1 MDYANILAPVLG
13 VLVGLLMGLTGAGG
27 GILSVPL
34 LVFFLHLTVAEAA
47 PIALCAVAL
56 ASSIGAIL
64 GLRNKTLRYKAAGF
78 MAIFGLILSPLGLWL
93 APQIPNA
100 PLQILFSLIL
110 LYVALRLLVQARQ
123 EITGKQE
130 PPRKPP
136 PCLVNPVVGKLV
148 WTLPCARSLMFAGG
162 LAGLL
167 SGLLGVGG
175 GFIIVPALK
184 RYTDLP
190 VKSIV
195 ATSLGVLALV
205 TGGGAIFS
213 AVSGTLNISVAA
225 PFSIAALAGLLLGQL
240 IGKKL
245 SGPNIQLIFAIFT
258 LIIALSLLGKGSF
271 NFYEQHSSLQA
282 LFTLS

>member
-1 MDYANILAPVLG
+1 MDYSTLLSPALG
-13 VLVGLLMGLTGAGG
+13 VLVGILMGLTGAGG

-34 LVFFLHLTVAEAA
+34 LVFFLGLPIAEAA

-64 GLRNKTLRYKAAGF
+64 GLRNKILRYKAAGF
-78 MAIFGLILSPLGLWL
+78 MAIFGLALSPLGLWV

-110 LYVALRLLVQARQ
+110 LYVAIRLLSQARN
-123 EITGKQE
+123 ELKGIPE
-130 PPRKPP
+130 PNRKPP
-136 PCLVNPVVGKLV
+136 PCLMNPAIGKLQ
-148 WTLPCARSLMFAGG
+148 WTVPCARALMVSGS
-162 LAGLL
+162 LAGFL

-195 ATSLGVLALV
+195 ATSLGVLAIV

-213 AVSGTLNISVAA
+213 AASGNLNIIVAA
-225 PFSIAALAGLLLGQL
+225 PFSLAALVGLLFGQL
-240 IGKKL
+240 LGKKM
-245 SGPNIQLIFAIFT
+245 SGPNVQLIFAIFT
-258 LIIALSLLGKGSF
+258 LLIAISLLIKG
-271 NFYEQHSSLQA
+271 A
-282 LFTLS
+282 LNLHLDVFLK

>member
-1 MDYANILAPVLG
+1 MDYAYLISPALG
-13 VLVGLLMGLTGAGG
+13 ILVGILMGLTGAGG

-34 LVFFLHLTVAEAA
+34 LVFFLGLPIAEAA

-64 GLRNKTLRYKAAGF
+64 GLKNKVLRYKAAGF
-78 MAIFGLILSPLGLWL
+78 MAIFGLALSPLGLWL

-110 LYVALRLLVQARQ
+110 LYVAIRLLSQARN
-123 EITGKQE
+123 ELKGIPE
-130 PPRKPP
+130 PNRKPP
-136 PCLVNPVVGKLV
+136 PCLINPAIGKLQ
-148 WTLPCARSLMFAGG
+148 WTMPCARALTLSGS
-162 LAGLL
+162 LAGFL

-195 ATSLGVLALV
+195 ATSLGVLAIV

-213 AVSGTLNISVAA
+213 AASGNLNLIVAA
-225 PFSIAALAGLLLGQL
+225 PFSLAALVGLLFGQL
-240 IGKKL
+240 IGKKM
-245 SGPNIQLIFAIFT
+245 SGPNVQLIFAVFT
-258 LIIALSLLGKGSF
+258 LLIALSLLIKGAL
-271 NFYEQHSSLQA
+271 NLQ
-282 LFTLS
+282 LDVFLK

>member
-1 MDYANILAPVLG
+1 MDYSNLITPALG
-13 VLVGLLMGLTGAGG
+13 ILVGLLMGLTGAGG

-34 LVFFLHLTVAEAA
+34 LVFFLGLPIAEAA

-64 GLRNKTLRYKAAGF
+64 GLRNKILRYKAAGF
-78 MAIFGLILSPLGLWL
+78 MAIFGLALSPIGLWL

-100 PLQILFSLIL
+100 PLQVLFSLIL
-110 LYVALRLLVQARQ
+110 LYVGFRLLKQANNQIQGIAEESR
-123 EITGKQE
+123 
-130 PPRKPP
+130 RPP
-136 PCLVNPVVGKLV
+136 PCLMNPDIGKLQ
-148 WTLPCARSLMFAGG
+148 WTLPCARVLM
-162 LAGLL
+162 LAGSLAGFL

-195 ATSLGVLALV
+195 ATSLGVLAII

-213 AVSGTLNISVAA
+213 AATGSLNIIVAA
-225 PFSIAALAGLLLGQL
+225 PFSVAALGGLLIGLLL
-240 IGKKL
+240 GKKL
-245 SGPNIQLIFAIFT
+245 SGPHTQLIFSIFT
-258 LIIALSLLGKGSF
+258 LIIAIGLLIKGMLIL
-271 NFYEQHSSLQA
+271 NA
-282 LFTLS
+282 

>member
-1 MDYANILAPVLG
+1 MNYSHLISPTLG
-13 VLVGLLMGLTGAGG
+13 ILVGVLMGLTGAGG

-34 LVFFLHLTVAEAA
+34 LVFFLDLPIAEAA

-64 GLRNKTLRYKAAGF
+64 GLKNRILRYKAAGF
-78 MAIFGLILSPLGLWL
+78 MAIFGLALSPLGLWL
-93 APQIPNA
+93 APKIPNA

-110 LYVALRLLVQARQ
+110 LYVAIRLLRQARN
-123 EITGKQE
+123 EIKGIPE
-130 PPRKPP
+130 ENRKPP
-136 PCLVNPVVGKLV
+136 PCLMNPAIGKLQ
-148 WTLPCARSLMFAGG
+148 WTLPCARALI
-162 LAGLL
+162 LAGSLAGFL

-195 ATSLGVLALV
+195 ATSLGVLAII

-213 AVSGTLNISVAA
+213 AASGSLNIIVAA
-225 PFSIAALAGLLLGQL
+225 PFAVAALGGLLMGQL
-240 IGKKL
+240 LGRKI
-245 SGPNIQLIFAIFT
+245 SGPYTQLIFSIFT
-258 LIIALSLLGKGSF
+258 LVVAIGLLVKGVLIL
-271 NFYEQHSSLQA
+271 NA
-282 LFTLS
+282 

>member
-1 MDYANILAPVLG
+1 MDYSTLISPALG
-13 VLVGLLMGLTGAGG
+13 ILVGILMGLTGAGG

-34 LVFFLHLTVAEAA
+34 LVFFLGLPIAEAA

-64 GLRNKTLRYKAAGF
+64 GLRNKILRYKAAGF
-78 MAIFGLILSPLGLWL
+78 MAIFGLALSPLGLWV

-110 LYVALRLLVQARQ
+110 LYVAIRLLSQARN
-123 EITGKQE
+123 ELKGIPE
-130 PPRKPP
+130 SNRKPP
-136 PCLVNPVVGKLV
+136 PCLMNPAIGKLQ
-148 WTLPCARSLMFAGG
+148 WTMPCARALTISGS
-162 LAGLL
+162 LAGFL

-195 ATSLGVLALV
+195 ATSLGVLAIV

-213 AVSGTLNISVAA
+213 AASGNLNLIVAA
-225 PFSIAALAGLLLGQL
+225 PFSLAALVGLLLGQL
-240 IGKKL
+240 LGKKMN
-245 SGPNIQLIFAIFT
+245 GPNVQLIFAVFT
-258 LIIALSLLGKGSF
+258 LLIALSLLIKG
-271 NFYEQHSSLQA
+271 A
-282 LFTLS
+282 LNLHLDAFLK

>member
-1 MDYANILAPVLG
+1 MDYSTLISPTLG
-13 VLVGLLMGLTGAGG
+13 ILVGVLMGLTGAGG

-34 LVFFLHLTVAEAA
+34 LVFFLGLPIAEAA

-64 GLRNKTLRYKAAGF
+64 GLKNKILRYKAAGF
-78 MAIFGLILSPLGLWL
+78 MALFGFVLSPIGLWL
-93 APQIPNA
+93 APKIPNA

-110 LYVALRLLVQARQ
+110 LYVAIRLLHQAHD
-123 EITGKQE
+123 EIKGIPE
-130 PPRKPP
+130 VHRKPP
-136 PCLVNPVVGKLV
+136 PCLMNPAIGKLQ
-148 WTLPCARSLMFAGG
+148 WTLPCARALMVAGS
-162 LAGLL
+162 LAGFL

-195 ATSLGVLALV
+195 ATSLGVLAII

-213 AVSGTLNISVAA
+213 AAAGNLNIFIAA
-225 PFSIAALAGLLLGQL
+225 PFAIAALGGLLLGL
-240 IGKKL
+240 LLGKKL
-245 SGPNIQLIFAIFT
+245 SGPHTQLIFSIFT
-258 LIIALSLLGKGSF
+258 LVIAISLLAKGVM
-271 NFYEQHSSLQA
+271 LIK
-282 LFTLS
+282 T

>member
-1 MDYANILAPVLG
+1 MDYSTLISPALG
-13 VLVGLLMGLTGAGG
+13 ILVGILMGLTGAGG

-34 LVFFLHLTVAEAA
+34 LVFFLGLPIAEAA

-64 GLRNKTLRYKAAGF
+64 GLRNKILRYKAAGF
-78 MAIFGLILSPLGLWL
+78 MAIFGLALSPLGLWV

-110 LYVALRLLVQARQ
+110 LYVAIRLLSQARN
-123 EITGKQE
+123 ELKGIAE
-130 PPRKPP
+130 PNRKPP
-136 PCLVNPVVGKLV
+136 PCLMNPAIGKLQ
-148 WTLPCARSLMFAGG
+148 WTVPCARALMVSGS
-162 LAGLL
+162 LAGFL

-195 ATSLGVLALV
+195 ATSLGVLAII

-213 AVSGTLNISVAA
+213 AASGNLNIIVTA
-225 PFSIAALAGLLLGQL
+225 PFSLAALVGLLFGQL
-240 IGKKL
+240 LGKKM
-245 SGPNIQLIFAIFT
+245 SGPNVQLIFAIFT
-258 LIIALSLLGKGSF
+258 LLIAISLLIKG
-271 NFYEQHSSLQA
+271 A
-282 LFTLS
+282 LNLHLDVFLK

>member
-1 MDYANILAPVLG
+1 MDYANLITPALG

-34 LVFFLHLTVAEAA
+34 LVFFLHLTVAQAA

-56 ASSIGAIL
+56 ASTIGAIL
-64 GLRNKTLRYKAAGF
+64 GLRDQSLRYRAAGF

-100 PLQILFSLIL
+100 PLQIVFSLVL
-110 LYVALRLLVQARQ
+110 LYVAANLLVQARR
-123 EITGKQE
+123 EIQGNVE
-130 PPRKPP
+130 ESHKPP
-136 PCLVNPVVGKLV
+136 PCLVNPVAGRLL
-148 WTLPCARSLMFAGG
+148 WTLPCARSLAFAGG

-195 ATSLGVLALV
+195 ATSLGVLAII

-213 AVSGTLNISVAA
+213 AVQGTLNIPVAA
-225 PFSIAALAGLLLGQL
+225 PFSIAALVGLLLGQL

-245 SGPNIQLIFAIFT
+245 SGPNIQLIFALFT
-258 LIIALSLLGKGSF
+258 LLIAFSLLGKGGF
-271 NFYEQHSSLQA
+271 NLYEQHPWLQSL
-282 LFTLS
+282 F

>member
-1 MDYANILAPVLG
+1 MDYAYLISPALG
-13 VLVGLLMGLTGAGG
+13 ILVGILMGLTGAGG

-34 LVFFLHLTVAEAA
+34 LVFFLGLPIAEAA

-64 GLRNKTLRYKAAGF
+64 GLKNKVLRYKAAGF
-78 MAIFGLILSPLGLWL
+78 MAIFGLALSPLGLWL
-93 APQIPNA
+93 APQIPYA

-110 LYVALRLLVQARQ
+110 LYVAIRLLSQARN
-123 EITGKQE
+123 ELKGIPE
-130 PPRKPP
+130 PNRKPP
-136 PCLVNPVVGKLV
+136 PCLINPAIGKLQ
-148 WTLPCARSLMFAGG
+148 WTMPCARALTLSGS
-162 LAGLL
+162 LAGFL

-195 ATSLGVLALV
+195 ATSLGVLAIV

-213 AVSGTLNISVAA
+213 AASGNLNLIVAA
-225 PFSIAALAGLLLGQL
+225 PFSLAALVGLLFGQL
-240 IGKKL
+240 IGKKM
-245 SGPNIQLIFAIFT
+245 SGPNVQLIFAVFT
-258 LIIALSLLGKGSF
+258 LLIALSLLIKGAL
-271 NFYEQHSSLQA
+271 NLQ
-282 LFTLS
+282 LDVFLK

>member
-1 MDYANILAPVLG
+1 MDYSTLISPALG
-13 VLVGLLMGLTGAGG
+13 ILVGVLMGLTGAGG

-34 LVFFLHLTVAEAA
+34 LVFFLGLPIAEAA

-64 GLRNKTLRYKAAGF
+64 GLKNKILRYKAAGF
-78 MAIFGLILSPLGLWL
+78 MAIFGLVLSPVGLWI

-100 PLQILFSLIL
+100 PLQIIFSLIL
-110 LYVALRLLVQARQ
+110 LYVAIRLLIQARN
-123 EITGKQE
+123 EINGIPE
-130 PPRKPP
+130 ENRKAP
-136 PCLVNPVVGKLV
+136 PCLINPAIGKLQ
-148 WTLPCARSLMFAGG
+148 WTLPCARALMFAGS
-162 LAGLL
+162 LAGFL

-195 ATSLGVLALV
+195 ATSLGVLAII

-213 AVSGTLNISVAA
+213 AASGGLNIPVAA
-225 PFSIAALAGLLLGQL
+225 PFALAALGGLLLGML
-240 IGKKL
+240 LGKKL
-245 SGPNIQLIFAIFT
+245 SGPHTQLIFSIFT
-258 LIIALSLLGKGSF
+258 LVVAISLLVKGVLIL
-271 NFYEQHSSLQA
+271 SS
-282 LFTLS
+282 

>member
-1 MDYANILAPVLG
+1 
-13 VLVGLLMGLTGAGG
+13 MGLTGAGG

-34 LVFFLHLTVAEAA
+34 LVFFLGLPIAEAA

-64 GLRNKTLRYKAAGF
+64 GLKNKILRYKAAGF
-78 MAIFGLILSPLGLWL
+78 MAIFGLALSPLGLWL

-110 LYVALRLLVQARQ
+110 LYVAIRLLSQARN
-123 EITGKQE
+123 ELKGIPE
-130 PPRKPP
+130 PNRKPP
-136 PCLVNPVVGKLV
+136 PCLLNPAIGKLQ
-148 WTLPCARSLMFAGG
+148 WTMPCARALTLSGS
-162 LAGLL
+162 LAGFL

-195 ATSLGVLALV
+195 ATSLGVLAIV

-213 AVSGTLNISVAA
+213 AASGNLNLIVAA
-225 PFSIAALAGLLLGQL
+225 PFSLAALVGLLLGQL
-240 IGKKL
+240 LGKKM
-245 SGPNIQLIFAIFT
+245 SGPNVQLIFAVFT
-258 LIIALSLLGKGSF
+258 LLIAISLLIKG
-271 NFYEQHSSLQA
+271 A
-282 LFTLS
+282 LNLHLDVFLK

>member
-1 MDYANILAPVLG
+1 MDYSTLISPALG
-13 VLVGLLMGLTGAGG
+13 ILVGILMGLTGAGG

-34 LVFFLHLTVAEAA
+34 LVFFLGLPIAEAA

-64 GLRNKTLRYKAAGF
+64 GLRNKILRYKAAGF
-78 MAIFGLILSPLGLWL
+78 MAIFGLALSPLGLWV

-110 LYVALRLLVQARQ
+110 LYVAIRLLSQARN
-123 EITGKQE
+123 ELKGIPE
-130 PPRKPP
+130 PNRKPP
-136 PCLVNPVVGKLV
+136 PCLINPAIGKLQ
-148 WTLPCARSLMFAGG
+148 WTIPCARALTLSGS
-162 LAGLL
+162 LAGFL

-195 ATSLGVLALV
+195 ATSLGVLAIV

-213 AVSGTLNISVAA
+213 AASGNLNLIVAA
-225 PFSIAALAGLLLGQL
+225 PFSLAALVGLLFGQL
-240 IGKKL
+240 LGKKM
-245 SGPNIQLIFAIFT
+245 SGPNVQLIFAIFT
-258 LIIALSLLGKGSF
+258 LLIAISLLIKG
-271 NFYEQHSSLQA
+271 A
-282 LFTLS
+282 LNLHLDAFLK

>member
-1 MDYANILAPVLG
+1 MDYSNLISPALG
-13 VLVGLLMGLTGAGG
+13 VLVGILMGLTGAGG

-34 LVFFLHLTVAEAA
+34 LVFFLGLPIAEAA

-64 GLRNKTLRYKAAGF
+64 GLRDKILR
-78 MAIFGLILSPLGLWL
+78 LILSPIGLWL
-93 APQIPNA
+93 TPQIPNA

-110 LYVALRLLVQARQ
+110 LYVAVRLLKQARN
-123 EITGKQE
+123 EMRGIPE
-130 PPRKPP
+130 ENRKPP
-136 PCLVNPVVGKLV
+136 PCLVNPAIGKLQ
-148 WTLPCARSLMFAGG
+148 WTLPCARALMFAGSV
-162 LAGLL
+162 AGFL

-195 ATSLGVLALV
+195 ATSLGVLAII

-213 AVSGTLNISVAA
+213 AASGSLNIVVAA
-225 PFSIAALAGLLLGQL
+225 PFAIAALGGLLMGLLLG
-240 IGKKL
+240 KRL
-245 SGPNIQLIFAIFT
+245 SGPYTQLIFSIFT
-258 LIIALSLLGKGSF
+258 LIIAISLLTKGV
-271 NFYEQHSSLQA
+271 L
-282 LFTLS
+282 TLNP

>member
-1 MDYANILAPVLG
+1 MDYSTLISPALG
-13 VLVGLLMGLTGAGG
+13 ILVGILMGLTGAGG

-34 LVFFLHLTVAEAA
+34 LVFFLGLPIAEAA
-47 PIALCAVAL
+47 PIALCAIAL

-78 MAIFGLILSPLGLWL
+78 MAIFGLVLSPVGLWI

-100 PLQILFSLIL
+100 PLQIIFSLIL
-110 LYVALRLLVQARQ
+110 LYVAIRLLTQARN
-123 EITGKQE
+123 EINGIPE
-130 PPRKPP
+130 ENRKAP
-136 PCLVNPVVGKLV
+136 PCLINPAIGKLQ
-148 WTLPCARSLMFAGG
+148 WTLPCARALMFAGS
-162 LAGLL
+162 LAGFL

-195 ATSLGVLALV
+195 ATSLGVLAII

-213 AVSGTLNISVAA
+213 AASGGLNIPVAA
-225 PFSIAALAGLLLGQL
+225 PFALAALGGLLLGML
-240 IGKKL
+240 LGKKL
-245 SGPNIQLIFAIFT
+245 SGPHTQLIFSIFT
-258 LIIALSLLGKGSF
+258 LVVAISLLVKGVLIL
-271 NFYEQHSSLQA
+271 SS
-282 LFTLS
+282 

>member
-1 MDYANILAPVLG
+1 MDYANLISPALG
-13 VLVGLLMGLTGAGG
+13 ILVGILMGLTGAGG

-34 LVFFLHLTVAEAA
+34 LVFFLGLPIAEAA

-64 GLRNKTLRYKAAGF
+64 GLKNKVLRYKAAGF
-78 MAIFGLILSPLGLWL
+78 MAIFGLALSPLGLWL

-110 LYVALRLLVQARQ
+110 LYVAIRLLSQARN
-123 EITGKQE
+123 ELKGIPE
-130 PPRKPP
+130 PNRKPP
-136 PCLVNPVVGKLV
+136 PCLINPAIGKLQ
-148 WTLPCARSLMFAGG
+148 WTMPCARALTISGS
-162 LAGLL
+162 LAGFL

-195 ATSLGVLALV
+195 ATSLGVLAIV

-213 AVSGTLNISVAA
+213 AASGNLNLIVAA
-225 PFSIAALAGLLLGQL
+225 PFSLAALVGLLFGQL
-240 IGKKL
+240 IGKKM

-258 LIIALSLLGKGSF
+258 LLIAISLLIKG
-271 NFYEQHSSLQA
+271 A
-282 LFTLS
+282 LNLHLDVFLK

>member
-1 MDYANILAPVLG
+1 MDYSTFISPALG
-13 VLVGLLMGLTGAGG
+13 ILVGVLMGLTGAGG

-34 LVFFLHLTVAEAA
+34 LVFFLGLPIAEAG

-64 GLRNKTLRYKAAGF
+64 GLRNKILRYKAAGF
-78 MAIFGLILSPLGLWL
+78 MAIFGLALSPLGLWL

-100 PLQILFSLIL
+100 PLQIAFSLIL
-110 LYVALRLLVQARQ
+110 VYVAIRLLSQARNQ
-123 EITGKQE
+123 INNVPEVS
-130 PPRKPP
+130 RKPP
-136 PCLVNPVVGKLV
+136 PCLINPAVGKLQ
-148 WTLPCARSLMFAGG
+148 WTLPCARALMLSGS
-162 LAGLL
+162 LAGFL

-195 ATSLGVLALV
+195 ATSLGVLAIV

-213 AVSGTLNISVAA
+213 AATGSLNVLVAA
-225 PFSIAALAGLLLGQL
+225 PFSLAALGGLLIGL
-240 IGKKL
+240 ILGKKL
-245 SGPNIQLIFAIFT
+245 SGPHTQLIFSIFT
-258 LIIALSLLGKGSF
+258 LVIAISLFIKGVLIL
-271 NFYEQHSSLQA
+271 NP
-282 LFTLS
+282 